1 MRRFIFVDL
10 DDTLFQSRRKC
21 PAEQALEPAAWLADG
36 SAHSFM
42 TARQAAF
49 LKLLDAE
56 GATLIPTT
64 ARNRDAFARVSL
76 AFHSW
81 RILDY
86 GGIIL
91 DAEDQPDADWL
102 ARTAA
107 GADACIDDLR
117 ALLSDAQGLIERAG
131 LAVRARIIEDLGIP
145 LYLVAKYRDCAQADL
160 ARLQRELIA
169 PWVAASGGAHRLH
182 RNDNNL
188 AVIPRHLGKEL
199 AVRHLIDRLRR
210 QWGEILTLGVG
221 DSLIDAAFMA
231 ECDYAIL
238 PRASQLANA
247 TIGGLAESP

>member
-1 MRRFIFVDL
+1 VRRVVFVDL

-21 PAEQALEPAAWLADG
+21 PAGQGLEPAAWLADG

-49 LKLLDAE
+49 LQLLGTE
-56 GATLIPTT
+56 ATLVPTT

-76 AFHSW
+76 AFDSW
-81 RILDY
+81 CILDY
-86 GGIIL
+86 GGILL
-91 DAEDQPDADWL
+91 DAEGEPDRDWL

-107 GADACIDDLR
+107 GAEASIDALR
-117 ALLSDAQGLIERAG
+117 ALLTEAQGFINQAG

-145 LYLVAKYRDCAQADL
+145 LYLVAKYRDGAEAHL
-160 ARLQRELIA
+160 ERLHLELIA
-169 PWVAASGGAHRLH
+169 PWVAASAGAYRLH

-188 AVIPRHLGKEL
+188 AVIPRHLGKEF
-199 AVRHLIDRLRR
+199 AVRHLIERLRQ

-231 ECDYAIL
+231 ECDYAIV
-238 PRASQLANA
+238 PRDTQLARA
-247 TIGGLAESP
+247 AIGSLAMCP